1 MERKIRRTTYE
12 LDLDDALSV
21 SMWVENNQDQV
32 FFFEDYSKSDSF
44 VIGIQTDWQ
53 LQQMIRF
60 GNRSL
65 LASDSKFG
73 SNKLKVS
80 IYFVV

>member
-12 LDLDDALSV
+12 LDMDDAVSV
-21 SMWVENNQDQV
+21 GMWVENNQDKV
-32 FFFEDYSKSDSF
+32 FFFEDYSKSDTF
-44 VIGIQTDWQ
+44 AIGIQTDWQ
-53 LQQMIRF
+53 LQQMVRF

-80 IYFVV
+80 MYMV